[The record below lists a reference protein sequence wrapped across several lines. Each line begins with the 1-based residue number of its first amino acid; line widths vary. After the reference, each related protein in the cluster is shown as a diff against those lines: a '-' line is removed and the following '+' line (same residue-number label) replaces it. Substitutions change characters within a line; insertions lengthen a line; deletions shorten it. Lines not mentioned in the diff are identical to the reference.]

1 MAPLFRDLIHHV
13 LPRAEV
19 NIITSL
25 RSLINYRSVMVIW
38 LTSPVIYR
46 RVKLPENTVSYG
58 PLTGPVT
65 NPYIGRPRLLSKRSR
80 NSPKKNPFSAIG
92 VRALPHHRIKPVLIR
107 KPSFMDQSDWPGWW
121 SSLVVLAEGDD
132 PTRLVEHFNLYCHDD
147 YHAVPFFF
155 FSTLEQ
161 AVIET
166 FEATAT
172 ISWRTT
178 AFGRVM
184 SLSRRTNTG
193 TQESIVSVKWS
204 LFLGVRRW

>member
-1 MAPLFRDLIHHV
+1 MAPLSRDLIHHV

-107 KPSFMDQSDWPGWW
+107 KPSFMDRSDWPGMLFITMIRSIPSQ
-121 SSLVVLAEGDD
+121 SSRSEMREDLHFDSIEDENCFLVQSRLIRSSIFYPQWNVFSRWRCEGEVC
-132 PTRLVEHFNLYCHDD
+132 RLVSSD
-147 YHAVPFFF
+147 
-155 FSTLEQ
+155 
-161 AVIET
+161 
-166 FEATAT
+166 
-172 ISWRTT
+172 
-178 AFGRVM
+178 
-184 SLSRRTNTG
+184 
-193 TQESIVSVKWS
+193 
-204 LFLGVRRW
+204 

>member
-1 MAPLFRDLIHHV
+1 MAPLSRDLIHHV

-107 KPSFMDQSDWPGWW
+107 KPSFMDRSDWPGTWIRRPNTSKPYW
-121 SSLVVLAEGDD
+121 SS
-132 PTRLVEHFNLYCHDD
+132 RIQWK
-147 YHAVPFFF
+147 
-155 FSTLEQ
+155 SRSLEN
-161 AVIET
+161 
-166 FEATAT
+166 
-172 ISWRTT
+172 S
-178 AFGRVM
+178 
-184 SLSRRTNTG
+184 
-193 TQESIVSVKWS
+193 S
-204 LFLGVRRW
+204 LFLIERTTEVPYSLLI